1 MARRPR
7 CPSKWHKVSILGDN
21 GQVAR
26 SFQLDSLGRLREKL
40 STTSRRNMKAELQNL
55 CSNPAVQAPLPEN
68 IVFVEQEQILS
79 DTDFISSPKLFE
91 EEPNDYQVVDFIGLE
106 AELFNDDI
114 KLNLIDT
121 FNFADTSDDQL
132 LLDFTW

>member
-1 MARRPR
+1 
-7 CPSKWHKVSILGDN
+7 
-21 GQVAR
+21 
-26 SFQLDSLGRLREKL
+26 
-40 STTSRRNMKAELQNL
+40 MKAELQNL